1 MMVAETVEP
10 EKSSSIPG
18 MPVAEVRR
26 HLAAMRRDWEAAARD
41 RQRPPAYLTTE
52 LAGSRCLVDFSLLFV
67 MSHHAKR
74 RSTPETAA

>member
-26 HLAAMRRDWEAAARD
+26 HLAAMRRDWYWSLWDRRAELNEAMMARVRGLREALAAN
-41 RQRPPAYLTTE
+41 A
-52 LAGSRCLVDFSLLFV
+52 
-67 MSHHAKR
+67 
-74 RSTPETAA
+74 